1 MRLMSTSVCLGPA
14 ATRPHVLTELASSR
28 ASAWQAS
35 QEPSVRWTLMSVRAA
50 HVSMVVS
57 ARIESMASAA
67 PAHQGSVGPR
77 VSWMWM
83 NVQAHRAVT
92 VPSVWTSLTAMSV
105 AVQRALRALCV
116 SETWTTALRIPVT
129 TGAVSTALLASHAP
143 APQAT
148 RAYAARARWMSAAA
162 SPADTGANV

>member
-1 MRLMSTSVCLGPA
+1 
-14 ATRPHVLTELASSR
+14 
-28 ASAWQAS
+28 
-35 QEPSVRWTLMSVRAA
+35 MSVRVA

-67 PAHQGSVGPR
+67 PAHQDSVGPR

-83 NVQAHRAVT
+83 NVQALLAGT

-129 TGAVSTALLASHAP
+129 MGAVSTALLASRALVR
-143 APQAT
+143 QAT
-148 RAYAARARWMSAAA
+148 RAYAARARWTSAAA

>member
-1 MRLMSTSVCLGPA
+1 
-14 ATRPHVLTELASSR
+14 
-28 ASAWQAS
+28 
-35 QEPSVRWTLMSVRAA
+35 
-50 HVSMVVS
+50 
-57 ARIESMASAA
+57 MASAA
-67 PAHQGSVGPR
+67 PARQDSVGPR

-83 NVQAHRAVT
+83 NVQAHLAVT
-92 VPSVWTSLTAMSV
+92 VPSVWTSLMAMSV

-129 TGAVSTALLASHAP
+129 TGAVSTALLASHALV
-143 APQAT
+143 PQAT